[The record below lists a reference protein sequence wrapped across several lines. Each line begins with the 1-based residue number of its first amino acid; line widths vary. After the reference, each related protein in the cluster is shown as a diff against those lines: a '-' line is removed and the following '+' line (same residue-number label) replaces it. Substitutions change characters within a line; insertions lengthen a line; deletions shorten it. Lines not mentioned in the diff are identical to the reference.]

1 MSFVYKS
8 STAEH
13 KNGEKFVEE
22 EKFKQSSKA
31 GAKEEKMVL
40 SKMYCSE
47 QIVIPEKI
55 SNLLKTYAKGK
66 KMLFSFSLT

>member
-1 MSFVYKS
+1 
-8 STAEH
+8 
-13 KNGEKFVEE
+13 
-22 EKFKQSSKA
+22 
-31 GAKEEKMVL
+31 MVL

-66 KMLFSFSLT
+66 KNAFFIFGFFPLLPVKTIGGKIKVLMRGHKKCIKSRN